1 MKHSA
6 NIVFANAVL
15 DNVTS
20 VMCKHQQW
28 VGLDIHFSP
37 KYYI

>member
-6 NIVFANAVL
+6 NIVFANVVL

-20 VMCKHQQW
+20 AMCKHQQW

-37 KYYI
+37 KYCI